1 MALVCRRSRFFNAG
15 CYFYRM
21 SLFSFFRKNK
31 QENASDEGAFYS
43 RAEEESKAVRS
54 RGKNGKSARREPPT
68 DPVLPEKKRARR
80 RLVGAIALVLAA
92 VIGLPMLFDSE
103 PKPLASDIAIEIPSR
118 DERRQDAAEKNDA
131 VASAEPVEAVPGP
144 ASSDNS
150 PVPDSPAVATPV
162 APAPK
167 PEPAPVVKLTP
178 APVTAPVPEVKPK
191 APASAKTDETVR
203 ALALLEGRSDPKEEK
218 KSEKFVIQVAALST
232 KEKVQQLQAKLKS
245 AGINSYTQQIAT
257 ASGPHTRIRVG
268 PFASREEA
276 EKMRAKIMKLGL
288 NGKLV
293 PA

>member
-1 MALVCRRSRFFNAG
+1 
-15 CYFYRM
+15 M

-31 QENASDEGAFYS
+31 QETASDEGAFYS

-54 RGKNGKSARREPPT
+54 RGKNGKSARREPPA

-103 PKPLASDIAIEIPSR
+103 PKPLASDIAIEVPSR
-118 DERRQDAAEKNDA
+118 DERRQDAAEDAA
-131 VASAEPVEAVPGP
+131 VASNEPVEATPEP

-150 PVPDSPAVATPV
+150 PAPNSPAVAAPV
-162 APAPK
+162 AAVPK
-167 PEPAPVVKLTP
+167 PEPTPVVKPVP
-178 APVTAPVPEVKPK
+178 APAAAPVPEVKPK
-191 APASAKTDETVR
+191 ASAPAKTDETAR
-203 ALALLEGRSDPKEEK
+203 ALALLEGRADPKEEK

-232 KEKVQQLQAKLKS
+232 KEKVEQLQAKLKS

>member
-1 MALVCRRSRFFNAG
+1 
-15 CYFYRM
+15 M

-31 QENASDEGAFYS
+31 QENASDEGAFHS

-54 RGKNGKSARREPPT
+54 RGKNSKSTRREPPA

-118 DERRQDAAEKNDA
+118 DERREEAA
-131 VASAEPVEAVPGP
+131 VASSEPVEVVPEL

-150 PVPDSPAVATPV
+150 PAPNSPVVVAPVPVPAAPTP
-162 APAPK
+162 APAPVAK
-167 PEPAPVVKLTP
+167 PAPATV
-178 APVTAPVPEVKPK
+178 PVPEVKPK
-191 APASAKTDETVR
+191 ASAPAKTHETAR
-203 ALALLEGRSDPKEEK
+203 ALALIEGRAEPKEEK

-232 KEKVQQLQAKLKS
+232 KEKVEQLQAKLKG

-276 EKMRAKIMKLGL
+276 EKMRAKIMELGL